1 MDLENIHNPMKLLG
15 LLINSGKSSKAYYE
29 EIIQFQPQFHRGL
42 VISGFVS
49 DMLTQ
54 TVAAINNHGLYI
66 PATVY
71 GYRIKVATARL
82 VSPANNNKSCKF
94 TLLDKFDVVDILLG
108 ADNDFTLN
116 LLTQHQKDM
125 DVAIRAHG
133 VYEFHFK

>member
-15 LLINSGKSSKAYYE
+15 LLINSGKSSKVYHE
-29 EIIQFQPQFHRGL
+29 EITQFQPQFHRGL
-42 VISGFVS
+42 VMSGFVS

-54 TVAAINNHGLYI
+54 TIGAINRHGLYI

-71 GYRIKVATARL
+71 DYRVKVASARL
-82 VSPANNNKSCKF
+82 VSVAKNNKSCKF

>member
-15 LLINSGKSSKAYYE
+15 LLINSGKSSEVYHN
-29 EIIQFQPQFHRGL
+29 EINQFLPRLRRGL
-42 VISGFVS
+42 VMGSFVS
-49 DMLTQ
+49 DMIAQ
-54 TVAAINNHGLYI
+54 TVVALNQHGFYI
-66 PATVY
+66 PTTVY
-71 GYRIKVATARL
+71 DYRIKVAINRL
-82 VSPANNNKSCKF
+82 LSVAGNCESCKF

-116 LLTQHQKDM
+116 LLTKHQKDM